1 MCLAEQSHY
10 QLERT
15 HHPMCPHGRQSVDK
29 QQLAADHPVEPFQLP
44 PPPPPTSIMQ
54 PLQPDFTSS
63 AAAVPAE
70 PPLSPGSAVNQSLT
84 NDIIDLQP
92 NKRRM
97 NNVDYA
103 DSQQAAPQT
112 PSAHRTTA
120 VGCRANDEPDLTS
133 ATHRLKAENHY
144 L

>member
-1 MCLAEQSHY
+1 MQSHY

-15 HHPMCPHGRQSVDK
+15 HHPMCPHGRQSIDK
-29 QQLAADHPVEPFQLP
+29 QQLATDHLMEPFQLP
-44 PPPPPTSIMQ
+44 PPPPPTSCAQ

-63 AAAVPAE
+63 SAVAVPPE

-92 NKRRM
+92 NKRRTT
-97 NNVDYA
+97 NVDYA
-103 DSQQAAPQT
+103 DGQQAAPQT
-112 PSAHRTTA
+112 PSAHRSTA
-120 VGCRANDEPDLTS
+120 VGFRSTDEPDLTS